1 MKSNALQ
8 QDIQQPVKIV
18 GHVDLP
24 EQEENG
30 GDITNPDDFL
40 SSQAAVPWE
49 GDALR
54 RDLDRIKTE
63 ISELRSEKRWQDILV
78 LLHPVSEKWP
88 ELCAGGLDSELIRES
103 AFVLCRVG
111 KYEEAMKTVKPLTLL
126 EPENVMGWYNFGYAA
141 YEALYAAKRDRSI
154 MMPAR
159 RRQLIDTAHNA
170 FSRCQQLRSDSIA
183 FFYRDAMI
191 FKDFEDRPRQA
202 IPYFNHAISN
212 YEKLNGEEQKNI
224 HQQRPK
230 YIRAMYH
237 LASCLLKTGQP
248 ASSKVL
254 LEKVLAEDQNRDH
267 MSPVF
272 KHFALAKTLHAL
284 GHPKKALEHLD
295 TADVRA
301 ASHESVDYVY
311 ELAARCCL
319 LIRWIGRAGKYIER
333 IPVKRRRPYIRW
345 TEADV
350 LVAKGCFS
358 EAVRVLEGSAE
369 RDRRS
374 RHKSLL
380 RIARIYV
387 AESRYEKGLEVA
399 ERADIFCRDTYGNG
413 SGEAKFWQAACL
425 YRMERY
431 DEAEKI
437 TTDLSHSNFSYPN
450 FRRLTALI
458 RERRQVEK
466 KSVRPASVV
475 TLIK

>member
-8 QDIQQPVKIV
+8 QDIQQPARIV

-24 EQEENG
+24 KQEEKVRISH
-30 GDITNPDDFL
+30 DHDDFL

-54 RDLDRIKTE
+54 RDLDRIKAE
-63 ISELRSEKRWQDILV
+63 ISELRSENRWQDILV
-78 LLHPVSEKWP
+78 LLHPVAEKWP

-103 AFVLCRVG
+103 AFVLCRAG
-111 KYEEAMKTVKPLTLL
+111 KYEEAMKTVKPLTLS
-126 EPENVMGWYNFGYAA
+126 EPENVMSWYNYGYAA
-141 YEALYAAKRDRSI
+141 YEALYGAKRDRSI
-154 MMPAR
+154 MPPAR
-159 RRQLIDTAHNA
+159 RRQLIDVAHHA
-170 FSRCQQLRSDSIA
+170 FTRCQQLKSNSIA

-191 FKDFEDRPRQA
+191 FKDFEDKPRQA
-202 IPYFNHAISN
+202 IPLFKTAVAN
-212 YEKLNGEEQKNI
+212 YEGLSKEEQKNI

-248 ASSKVL
+248 ASSKIL
-254 LEKVLAEDQNRDH
+254 LEKVLAEDQNRDY

-284 GHPKKALEHLD
+284 GYPKEALEHLD
-295 TADVRA
+295 TAGVRA
-301 ASHESVDYVY
+301 ASHEPVDYVY

-319 LIRWIGRAGKYIER
+319 LIEQPGRAGKYIER
-333 IPVKRRRPYIRW
+333 IPMKRRRPYIRW

-350 LVAKGCFS
+350 LVANGRFS

-380 RIARIYV
+380 RISRIYV
-387 AESRYEKGLEVA
+387 TESRYEKGLAVA
-399 ERADIFCRDTYGNG
+399 ERADTFCRDTYGNG

-431 DEAEKI
+431 DEAGKI
-437 TTDLSHSNFSYPN
+437 VSDLSRSNFSYPN
-450 FRRLTALI
+450 FRQLASLI
-458 RERRQVEK
+458 HERRQIEK
-466 KSVRPASVV
+466 KPARLVPVV
-475 TLIK
+475 TLVK